1 MINISNFKCYLYK
14 IIYILMNYKIKM
26 SLSYT
31 YYTRLFCFI
40 FNIFQIKCI
49 YIFLKFPNLV
59 FLNLIYFLYH
69 IISVFIIF
77 SCWKKGHM
85 FLRPVGTGYE
95 SLSWMLRKVTKGQT
109 KNDDDIHV
117 YLWEQVW
124 SSMSLRTLTCSNH
137 VPI

>member
-49 YIFLKFPNLV
+49 YIFLKFFSTL
-59 FLNLIYFLYH
+59 FTF
-69 IISVFIIF
+69 FIIIF
-77 SCWKKGHM
+77 QYLLFFH
-85 FLRPVGTGYE
+85 VGK
-95 SLSWMLRKVTKGQT
+95 KVTCFY
-109 KNDDDIHV
+109 V
-117 YLWEQVW
+117 RLEQD
-124 SSMSLRTLTCSNH
+124 MSRSHECFVRSQKVKPKMMMIYMFIFGSKSEVRCH
-137 VPI
+137 QEH

>member
-49 YIFLKFPNLV
+49 YFFLKFPNFSISQPYLLSLSYYFSIYN
-59 FLNLIYFLYH
+59 FL
-69 IISVFIIF
+69 
-77 SCWKKGHM
+77 CWKKGHM

>member
-26 SLSYT
+26 SVSYM
-31 YYTRLFCFI
+31 YYTRVFCFI
-40 FNIFQIKCI
+40 FNIFQMHL
-49 YIFLKFPNLV
+49 YFFWNFLILV

-69 IISVFIIF
+69 IISAFIIF
-77 SCWKKGHM
+77 SCWKKGHI

-109 KNDDDIHV
+109 KNDDIHV
-117 YLWEQVW
+117 FLWEHVW
-124 SSMSLRTLTCSNH
+124 SSMSSRTLTCSNH